1 MHELRHIISVEYI
14 TASISLI
21 NQGCDNMPHVQADF
35 LWVASTRFT
44 NLMNHK
50 NVRRVEM
57 ARSLMERKLLFAL
70 SCVLVSLMST
80 AYAVDERSGAEE
92 VQLEEMVINAS
103 KPAVPVNLPATSEGL
118 TATQIAETVN
128 AVSSGEV
135 LKYLPSIHVR
145 ERFSGDVNGGLA
157 MRMYGVNSSADT
169 LVYADGL
176 ILSSLLNNSCC
187 PGPKWGM
194 VSPEEIERVDA
205 IYGPFSALY
214 PGNSIG
220 GVLLMTTH
228 MPTKFEAHAKVDF
241 LGENFKLYGTDNNYT
256 GVHGAATLGNQV
268 GKWSF
273 WLTADRLDNKS
284 HPTDFAPA
292 KEFTGTAPTVG
303 QFTDVTGAV
312 SDLDKSNVARVN
324 TAATS
329 IDHTVKD
336 NGKIKLAY
344 DFSPTVRATYTLGV
358 WQNTSDKN
366 IDSYLRDAAGN
377 TIYGTGGTG
386 QYKYIRVGGVGGKY
400 YTVATPGV
408 SHQDTE
414 NYLHG
419 LSVKSNTGGKLDWEL
434 AASLFDTTK
443 DVTRTS
449 KNNFGITP
457 STAATAGEI
466 TQADGTGWNNVDL
479 RGEFRPSGN
488 RASKHQISFGYH
500 NDNYELKTDTYN
512 LLAGNWLSS
521 ATGTLKTNSRGK
533 TEMQAV
539 YFQDAVQLVPA
550 VKLVAGG
557 RFESWKASGGSNYD
571 SANVVPT
578 PMDVHYADRTLDA
591 FSPKLSLAYQA
602 SPEIALRGSYGRATR
617 FPTVGELFKNFG
629 ISPTPTATDLS
640 GFPAPYNSPTKTNDP
655 NLKPESADSWELT
668 AERFLENGVV
678 RTSLFG
684 EEKRNALISQT
695 DTTTLPGFSISSVQ
709 NIDKVRSY
717 GLETSAQT
725 KDWLIRGLDLSG
737 NVTYVNS
744 KIVSNAKNPK
754 LENTWQPLT
763 PEWRAAMVCTYHAS
777 DKLSYTVGYRYS
789 GRQHSGLFNTATMQY
804 DDPNPNT
811 YGGRSTFQVLDA
823 KVLYKFAKQWSA
835 AVGVNNI
842 ANEKYYTLYPYAQRN
857 YLVGVK
863 YDN

>member
-1 MHELRHIISVEYI
+1 MAKSYSGKNL
-14 TASISLI
+14 
-21 NQGCDNMPHVQADF
+21 
-35 LWVASTRFT
+35 FT
-44 NLMNHK
+44 
-50 NVRRVEM
+50 
-57 ARSLMERKLLFAL
+57 L
-70 SCVLVSLMST
+70 SCVFISVMNA
-80 AYAVDERSGAEE
+80 AYAADTTSSPEE
-92 VQLEEMVINAS
+92 MQLEEMVIKAS

-169 LVYADGL
+169 IVYADGL
-176 ILSSLLNNSCC
+176 VLSSLLNNSCC

-220 GVLLMTTH
+220 GGVLMTTH

-241 LGENFKLYGTDNNYT
+241 LGENFKLYGTDKNYT

-273 WLTADRLDNKS
+273 WLTADRLDNHS
-284 HPTDFAPA
+284 HPTDFTPA
-292 KEFTGTAPTVG
+292 KPFTGTTPTVG

-312 SDLDKSNVARVN
+312 TDLDKSNAVRVN
-324 TAATS
+324 THATS
-329 IDHTVKD
+329 SDHTIKD

-366 IDSYLRDAAGN
+366 IDSYLRDATTGEI
-377 TIYGTGGTG
+377 IYGTGGAG
-386 QYKYIRVGGVGGKY
+386 QYKYIRIDGKY
-400 YTVATPGV
+400 YTVTAPSV

-419 LSVKSNTGGKLDWEL
+419 LSVKSNTGGKLDWEV
-434 AASLFDTTK
+434 AASVFDTTK

-449 KNNFGITP
+449 KGNFGTAS
-457 STAATAGEI
+457 STDTTAGEI

-479 RGEFRPSGN
+479 RGEWRSDGDK
-488 RASKHQISFGYH
+488 ASKHQLSFGYH
-500 NDNYELKTDTYN
+500 DDNYMMKTDTYN
-512 LLAGNWLSS
+512 LLAGHWMSS
-521 ATGTLKTNSRGK
+521 ATGLLKTNSRGK
-533 TEMQAV
+533 TETQAV
-539 YFQDAVQLVPA
+539 YLQDAVQIAPA
-550 VKLVAGG
+550 LKLVAGG
-557 RFESWKASGGSNYD
+557 RFESWKATDGSNYD
-571 SANVVPT
+571 SANTGLT
-578 PMDVHYADRTLDA
+578 PKDVHYADRTESA
-591 FSPKLSLAYQA
+591 FSPKLSLSYQA
-602 SPEIALRGSYGRATR
+602 GSELALRGSYGRATR

-629 ISPTPTATDLS
+629 ITPTPTATDLL

-655 NLKPESADSWELT
+655 NLKPEAADSWELT
-668 AERFLENGVV
+668 AERFLESGVV
-678 RTSLFG
+678 RASLFG
-684 EEKRNALISQT
+684 EEKRDALISQT

-709 NIDKVRSY
+709 NVDKVRSY

-725 KDWLIRGLDLSG
+725 KDWLIGGLDLSG

-754 LENTWQPLT
+754 LENTWQPLV
-763 PEWRAAMVCTYHAS
+763 PEWRAAMVGTYHAS

-789 GRQHSGLFNTATMQY
+789 GRQHSGLLNTTTMQY

-823 KVLYKFAKQWSA
+823 KVLYKFAKHWSA
-835 AVGVNNI
+835 SAGVNNI
-842 ANEKYYTLYPYAQRN
+842 TNEKYYTLYPYAQRN

>member
-1 MHELRHIISVEYI
+1 M
-14 TASISLI
+14 
-21 NQGCDNMPHVQADF
+21 
-35 LWVASTRFT
+35 
-44 NLMNHK
+44 
-50 NVRRVEM
+50 EM
-57 ARSLMERKLLFAL
+57 AKLLGGKKLFTL
-70 SCVLVSLMST
+70 SCVFISVMNA
-80 AYAVDERSGAEE
+80 AYAADVTGNSEE
-92 VQLEEMVINAS
+92 VQLDEMVIKAS
-103 KPAVPVNLPATSEGL
+103 KPAVPANVPSTSEGL

-169 LVYADGL
+169 IVYADGL
-176 ILSSLLNNSCC
+176 VLSSLLNNSCC

-220 GVLLMTTH
+220 GVVLMTTH

-241 LGENFKLYGTDNNYT
+241 LGENFKLYGTDKNYT
-256 GVHGAATLGNQV
+256 GVHGSAMLGNKV

-273 WLTADRLDNKS
+273 WLNADRLDNHS
-284 HPTDFAPA
+284 HPTDFTPA
-292 KEFTGTAPTVG
+292 KEFTGAAPAVG

-312 SDLDKSNVARVN
+312 TDLDKSNAVRVN
-324 TAATS
+324 THATS
-329 IDHTVKD
+329 SDHTVKD

-358 WQNTSDKN
+358 WQNTSDKM

-377 TIYGTGGTG
+377 TIYGTGGAG
-386 QYKYIRVGGVGGKY
+386 QYKYVRIDGKY

-419 LSVKSNTGGKLDWEL
+419 LSVKSNTGGKLDWEV
-434 AASLFDTTK
+434 AASLFDTSK

-449 KNNFGITP
+449 KNNFGTTP

-479 RGEFRPSGN
+479 RGEWRPDGDRS
-488 RASKHQISFGYH
+488 SKHQVSFGYH
-500 NDNYELKTDTYN
+500 DDNYVLKTDTYN
-512 LLAGNWLSS
+512 LLAGHWLSS
-521 ATGTLKTNSRGK
+521 ATGALKTNSRGK
-533 TEMQAV
+533 TETQAV
-539 YFQDAVQLVPA
+539 YLQDAVQLAPVL
-550 VKLVAGG
+550 KLVAGG
-557 RFESWKASGGSNYD
+557 RFESWKASDGSNYAS
-571 SANVVPT
+571 SANVT
-578 PMDVHYADRTLDA
+578 YQNRTVDA
-591 FSPKLSLAYQA
+591 FSPKVSLSYQA
-602 SPEIALRGSYGRATR
+602 SPDLALRSSYGRATR
-617 FPTVGELFKNFG
+617 FPTVGELFKNIG
-629 ISPTPTATDLS
+629 IKNLSGVDATPAEIA
-640 GFPAPYNSPTKTNDP
+640 GFPAPYNIAKTNDP
-655 NLKPESADSWELT
+655 NLKPEAADSWELT
-668 AERFLENGVV
+668 AERFLANGVV
-678 RTSLFG
+678 RASLFG
-684 EEKRNALISQT
+684 EEKHDALISQT
-695 DTTTLPGFSISSVQ
+695 DTTTLPGYSISSVQ
-709 NIDKVRSY
+709 NIEKVRSY

-725 KDWLIRGLDLSG
+725 KDWLIHGLDLSG
-737 NVTYVNS
+737 NVTYVSS

-754 LENTWQPLT
+754 LENTWQPLV
-763 PEWRAAMVCTYHAS
+763 PEWRAAMVGTYHAS
-777 DKLSYTVGYRYS
+777 DKLSYTMGYRYS

-811 YGGRSTFQVLDA
+811 YGGRSTFSVLDA

-835 AVGVNNI
+835 SVGVNNI